1 MAYRILVIEDN
12 PENLELIRYLVAAFG
27 HEPLLARNGLEGL
40 QIAASESPDL
50 ILCDIQLPDLDGME
64 VARRLRAD
72 PRLAGIPRV
81 AVTALAMVGDRE
93 RILAGGFDG
102 YLAKPIAPESFLAD
116 ISRYLSQQRFGPTAA
131 EEAPQPPLMSLRLPE
146 PPLNP
151 VPAAAPERRSASAKG
166 SILVV
171 DDSSSNRNLTR
182 TILEA
187 AGYHVREA
195 ASLREAQAAL
205 TYHFDL
211 IVSDVHMPGGNGLD
225 LLEATQRDSRT
236 RSIPF
241 AFLTSSLLFEQDRA
255 GAIARG
261 AAAFIPRPVE
271 SKELVRQLESC
282 MKAGPKRVDEFKGDC
297 NADDSCGR

>member
-40 QIAASESPDL
+40 QIAANESPDL

-72 PRLAGIPRV
+72 SRLAGIPRV

-102 YLAKPIAPESFLAD
+102 YLAKPIAPESFQAD
-116 ISRYLSQQRFGPTAA
+116 ISRYLSQRRFGAAA
-131 EEAPQPPLMSLRLPE
+131 EEAPQPALMSLRPSE
-146 PPLNP
+146 PPLNL
-151 VPAAAPERRSASAKG
+151 VPAAAPVRRSACAKG
-166 SILVV
+166 NILVV
-171 DDSSSNRNLTR
+171 DDSPSNRNLTR

-187 AGYHVREA
+187 AGYHVSEA
-195 ASLREAQAAL
+195 ASLREARAAL
-205 TYHFDL
+205 TSHFDL

-225 LLEATQRDSRT
+225 LLEATQRHSRT
-236 RSIPF
+236 SSIPF
-241 AFLTSSLLFEQDRA
+241 AFLTSSLLFAQDRA
-255 GAIARG
+255 AAISRG
-261 AAAFIPRPVE
+261 AAVFIPRPVE
-271 SKELVRQLESC
+271 SNELLRQLESC
-282 MKAGPKRVDEFKGDC
+282 MKAGPKRVDGFKGDC
-297 NADDSCGR
+297 NADDSRGR

>member
-27 HEPLLARNGLEGL
+27 HQPLLARNGLEGL
-40 QIAASESPDL
+40 QIAADESPDL

-72 PRLAGIPRV
+72 SRLAGIPRV

-93 RILAGGFDG
+93 RILASGFDG

-116 ISRYLSQQRFGPTAA
+116 VSRYLSPRGWGATAA
-131 EEAPQPPLMSLRLPE
+131 EEAPQPMLGSRPPE

-166 SILVV
+166 RILVV
-171 DDSSSNRNLTR
+171 DDSHSNRNLTR
-182 TILEA
+182 IVLEA
-187 AGYHVREA
+187 AGYQVSEA
-195 ASLREAQAAL
+195 ASLREAQAAM
-205 TYHFDL
+205 TSHFDL

-225 LLEATQRDSRT
+225 LLEATRRDSCNS
-236 RSIPF
+236 SIPF
-241 AFLTSSLLFEQDRA
+241 VFLTSSLLFEQDRVA
-255 GAIARG
+255 AIVRG

-271 SKELVRQLESC
+271 SDELIRQLESC
-282 MKAGPKRVDEFKGDC
+282 MNAGPKRVDEFKGDC